1 MPTLLRIGHLRV
13 VIYPNDHRPA
23 HAHVVAPDRNAI
35 FYLNCPDGPV
45 SLRSSDGLSAR
56 QLKRIA
62 AVLEPHVPELCAAW
76 KGIHANH

>member
-1 MPTLLRIGHLRV
+1 MVCFFRADPAGELGTCALSFIRPDHLL
-13 VIYPNDHRPA
+13 A
-23 HAHVVAPDRNAI
+23 HAHVVAPDRSNAI

-62 AVLEPHVPELCAAW
+62 AVLEPHVPELCAA
-76 KGIHANH
+76 